1 MLMKLPFLRLI
12 KALVYVPP
20 NRLREALEVIQ
31 KHLED
36 NAQVIQP
43 FLIINILSTNEYL

>member
-1 MLMKLPFLRLI
+1 MLMKLSFLRLI

-20 NRLREALEVIQ
+20 NRLREALEVIH

-36 NAQVIQP
+36 NAQVTTI
-43 FLIINILSTNEYL
+43 FNHTLSLKK